1 MIYDLLENLPRYRG
15 MDPGLDECMDWL
27 LSNDLSA
34 LSNGNREISP
44 VLTVKVMDAAPRPAD
59 QLLYEMHHHH
69 MDLQIDL
76 QGAECF
82 ELALQ
87 GDADGMAYDEAADC
101 QQLRGE
107 PVAEARLGGGRFI
120 LFLPDEMHK
129 PGIFAGDKA
138 IRKLV
143 AKVLVKSEK
152 SR

>member
-15 MDPGLDECMDWL
+15 MDPGLDECINWL

-34 LSNGNREISP
+34 LPNGNREVSP
-44 VLTVKVMDAAPRPAD
+44 ALTIKVMDAAPRPAD

-76 QGAECF
+76 QGAESF

-87 GDADGMAYDEAADC
+87 GDTTGIAYDEPADC

-107 PVAEARLGGGRFI
+107 PILSARLGGGRFI

-143 AKVLVKSEK
+143 AKVLVKE
-152 SR
+152 